1 MNGSM
6 IPAWPWALYSKP
18 EKKNLQSRI
27 IGTRLGLRG
36 GGASRRTKRF
46 DLIYVLSELICA
58 MCYFFFVSTE
68 LMRDVFPLCTQHEC
82 STSCYWFSRLGVLSI
97 LCAVKWF
104 LLRSRALSHRLSLFK
119 VRVLLDI
126 RTTTMYAQGN
136 QRYWCTVPAI
146 WVQ

>member
-6 IPAWPWALYSKP
+6 VPAWPWALYSKP

-58 MCYFFFVSTE
+58 MCYFF
-68 LMRDVFPLCTQHEC
+68 LCLP
-82 STSCYWFSRLGVLSI
+82 SSCVMF
-97 LCAVKWF
+97 F
-104 LLRSRALSHRLSLFK
+104 LYVPNMNAALAAIGFLAWEYCLFF
-119 VRVLLDI
+119 
-126 RTTTMYAQGN
+126 A
-136 QRYWCTVPAI
+136 W
-146 WVQ
+146 